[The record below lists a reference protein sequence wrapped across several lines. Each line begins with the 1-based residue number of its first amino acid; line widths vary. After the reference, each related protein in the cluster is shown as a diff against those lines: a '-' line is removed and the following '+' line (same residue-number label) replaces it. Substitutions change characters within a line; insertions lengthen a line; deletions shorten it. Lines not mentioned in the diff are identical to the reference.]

1 MEMKRLTL
9 AARHHNAHKAQEN
22 PHGLLIALVC
32 IICALFLSAFSASAN
47 VQQIN
52 GHPCAYFCWRKE

>member
-22 PHGLLIALVC
+22 PHGLFIAVVC

-47 VQQIN
+47 VQ
-52 GHPCAYFCWRKE
+52 